1 MAIAYGNSSSSL
13 RSRLRPSVETTKSS
27 YAIALNGKRRS
38 IVKVLNILVR
48 RYLPLERFDAAV
60 AFHETLIGQ
69 KARLR
74 FDYHEHDLRLAQ
86 VASILFVA
94 GTEQS
99 LAPFVETQATFMVDD
114 IQGFAAHL
122 PTVGVEVLKP
132 PKPVPTGWNMLVRHP
147 DGMRVEY
154 VEHRD
159 KHPADRLPDVLH
171 PERLFA

>member
-1 MAIAYGNSSSSL
+1 
-13 RSRLRPSVETTKSS
+13 
-27 YAIALNGKRRS
+27 
-38 IVKVLNILVR
+38 VKVLNILVR
-48 RYLPLERFDAAV
+48 RYLPLERFDDAV
-60 AFHETLIGQ
+60 TFHEILIGQ

-74 FDYHEHDLRLAQ
+74 FDYPEYSLRLAQ
-86 VASILFVA
+86 VASILFIA

-114 IQGFAAHL
+114 IEGFAAHL
-122 PTVGVEVLKP
+122 PTVGAEILKP

-159 KHPADRLPDVLH
+159 KHPADRLSDAVAA
-171 PERLFA
+171 ERYFA

>member
-1 MAIAYGNSSSSL
+1 MTA
-13 RSRLRPSVETTKSS
+13 VKK
-27 YAIALNGKRRS
+27 GKAM
-38 IVKVLNILVR
+38 KVLNILVR
-48 RYLPLERFDAAV
+48 RYLPLEDFEAAV
-60 AFHETLIGQ
+60 AFHERLIGQ

-74 FDYHEHDLRLAQ
+74 FDYHEYGLRLAQ

-99 LAPFVETQATFMVDD
+99 LAPFMATQATFMVDD
-114 IQGFAAHL
+114 LQAYARHL
-122 PTVGVEVLKP
+122 PTVGAEILKP

-159 KHPADRLPDVLH
+159 KHPADRMSDVAYPDRV
-171 PERLFA
+171 FG

>member
-1 MAIAYGNSSSSL
+1 M
-13 RSRLRPSVETTKSS
+13 
-27 YAIALNGKRRS
+27 
-38 IVKVLNILVR
+38 KVLNILVR

-74 FDYHEHDLRLAQ
+74 FDYCEHNLRLAQ

-114 IQGFAAHL
+114 IQGFAVHL
-122 PTVGVEVLKP
+122 PTVAVEVLKP
-132 PKPVPTGWNMLVRHP
+132 PTPVPTGHSDHGER
-147 DGMRVEY
+147 
-154 VEHRD
+154 
-159 KHPADRLPDVLH
+159 PAANIETPAR
-171 PERLFA
+171 

>member
-1 MAIAYGNSSSSL
+1 MKCCRSTVRRKLVRLTGAGCLPSIRLGN
-13 RSRLRPSVETTKSS
+13 RGPT
-27 YAIALNGKRRS
+27 
-38 IVKVLNILVR
+38 VKVLNILVR
-48 RYLPLERFDAAV
+48 RYLPLERLDGAV
-60 AFHETLIGQ
+60 AFHEALIGQ

-74 FDYHEHDLRLAQ
+74 FDYPEYDLRLAQ

-99 LAPFVETQATFMVDD
+99 LAPFVETQATFMVED
-114 IQGFAAHL
+114 IHGYAAHL
-122 PTVGVEVLKP
+122 PTVGADILKP

-159 KHPADRLPDVLH
+159 KHPADRLSD
-171 PERLFA
+171 EKRSSG